1 MFTKVLNAD
10 KMTNNAKL
18 GSGARYS
25 SWLSMAG
32 DVSYVGKLERVKF
45 TTATIISLA
54 ISEGLWNLGC
64 FWVLSKF

>member
-18 GSGARYS
+18 VSGARYS
-25 SWLSMAG
+25 TWLSLAG

-45 TTATIISLA
+45 TTATIISVA
-54 ISEGLWNLGC
+54 ISEGPWNLSC
-64 FWVLSKF
+64 VWV